1 MALTFDDGP
10 SSNTAAILDTLAQ
23 YNVKATFFVVGKE
36 DEESQEM
43 YKRIVNEGHT
53 LGMHSYSHKYSVI
66 YDSLENFEDD
76 FTKIQNY
83 LYDITERIAIIIVS
97 RVEAAIRSVI
107 QI

>member
-1 MALTFDDGP
+1 M
-10 SSNTAAILDTLAQ
+10 
-23 YNVKATFFVVGKE
+23 GKE

-83 LYDITERIAIIIVS
+83 LYDITGEDCHYYRIPGGSSNQV
-97 RVEAAIRSVI
+97 RI